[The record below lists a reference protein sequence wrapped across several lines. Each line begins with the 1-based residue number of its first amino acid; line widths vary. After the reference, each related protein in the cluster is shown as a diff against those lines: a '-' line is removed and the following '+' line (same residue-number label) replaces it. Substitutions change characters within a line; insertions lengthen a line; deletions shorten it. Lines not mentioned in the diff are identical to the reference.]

1 MMSKQSNRPR
11 LGRGLSSLLS
21 VHDAEVAEESR
32 QDGAPGESKVGS
44 TPSGA
49 TPLPATPWRTVALS
63 QISPNPHQPRRSWND
78 ASLSDLASSLKT
90 NGLIQPI
97 VVRAV
102 GDAYQLIAGERRLRA
117 AKLAGLTE
125 IPAIVR
131 EVDSYTQA
139 QLALVENIHRED
151 LNPIERAEAYQQILS
166 QLGLTQ
172 AELAAR
178 LGEQRSSVA
187 NFLRLLDLSEPVR
200 ALIRDAKLSLGH
212 AKVLAG
218 VPDTAE
224 QERLANLCVSQD
236 LSIRNLERL
245 IELPPAPTSAPAST
259 DTRTAHQRELEAT
272 LSRQL
277 GLRVQVRG
285 QGKRGR
291 VTIHY
296 NDLDQFDELVKKL
309 GVELD
314 AM

>member
-1 MMSKQSNRPR
+1 MSKQSNRPR

-21 VHDAEVAEESR
+21 VS
-32 QDGAPGESKVGS
+32 GEDVSASSGDSMDQAGS
-44 TPSGA
+44 EGVTASGA
-49 TPLPATPWRTVALS
+49 TPPPATPWRMIELTA
-63 QISPNPHQPRRSWND
+63 ITANPHQPRRSWND
-78 ASLSDLASSLKT
+78 ASLADLAGSLKT
-90 NGLIQPI
+90 NGLIQPV

-102 GDAYQLIAGERRLRA
+102 GNAYQLIAGERRFRA
-117 AKLAGLTE
+117 AKLAGLTH
-125 IPAIVR
+125 IPAILR
-131 EVDSYTQA
+131 DVDSYTQA

-172 AELAAR
+172 AELATR
-178 LGEQRSSVA
+178 LGEQRSSIA
-187 NFLRLLDLSEPVR
+187 NFLRLLDLSEAVR
-200 ALIRDAKLSLGH
+200 TLVRDAKLTLGH

-218 VPDTAE
+218 VSDPAE
-224 QERLANLCVSQD
+224 QERLANLCVNQD
-236 LSIRNLERL
+236 LSVRNLERL
-245 IELPPAPTSAPAST
+245 IEAPPAPPSSPGSSA
-259 DTRTAHQRELEAT
+259 DTQSAHQRDLEAT

-285 QGKRGR
+285 QGKKGR

-296 NDLDQFDELVKKL
+296 NDLDQFDELIKKL